1 MEEALGETVVSQWQ
15 LARSANIPWEPPM
28 HKGEL
33 MLFKE
38 RYAMQELLGVGGFGT
53 VHRAIHCS
61 TGTEVAVKTICFAAD
76 EQSKSTQRIELEI
89 QAMCKCSNPL
99 IISVIE
105 AFVPNLGVGDRKGEF
120 VWQIVLELCSGR
132 DLFQIIEERG
142 ALEPE
147 ALRAVTAQL
156 AVAVLH
162 MHSRGVV
169 HRDLKPSNI
178 MVLGGELQGA
188 LTNIQLI
195 DFGIAHI
202 LGDSFVSKYEASLTK
217 HKRTWMQKNRAIEKD
232 DFQWPGADQ
241 HPDTAPRTWKQK
253 LVEMEKLFSPMK
265 SYQVSPCSTPSKTHF
280 SATAKGT
287 QGYSAP
293 EVRPNP
299 VNTQQNA
306 SNGFS
311 TVEIPVSSDAFSIG
325 VTIRQCATGVPPDE
339 DLADYISM
347 QTMSLPA
354 VIMNL
359 CRRCYGKPIA
369 KFRFISQLPQE
380 VRTIIKCLT
389 ETSVEKRMTITQ
401 LCQTS
406 FVADAPGSYENPFGK
421 SVTML

>member
-217 HKRTWMQKNRAIEKD
+217 HTRRTRMQKKSAIEKG
-232 DFQWPGADQ
+232 DFQCPGADQ
-241 HPDTAPRTWKQK
+241 QPDTAPRT
-253 LVEMEKLFSPMK
+253 
-265 SYQVSPCSTPSKTHF
+265 CSTPSKTYF

-406 FVADAPGSYENPFGK
+406 YVADAPGSYGNPFSK
-421 SVTML
+421 SVTMV